1 MMRIFYLY
9 FLDDILRTNFTL
21 SRENE
26 REIKVTRMIFCR
38 LTDAKNETINVHLVY
53 IFFFTL
59 DRLAIKF
66 I

>member
-1 MMRIFYLY
+1 M
-9 FLDDILRTNFTL
+9 T
-21 SRENE
+21 
-26 REIKVTRMIFCR
+26 FCR
-38 LTDAKNETINVHLVY
+38 LTDAKNETISVHLVY

>member
-53 IFFFTL
+53 IFFL
-59 DRLAIKF
+59 H
-66 I
+66 